1 MEIKQGATD
10 VPIFIKPR
18 LNKIVITMAAWE
30 ALYGAASGSGVFTLV
45 AETADKTDTEE
56 IVGGTQTAVGVPF
69 TLPAS
74 MFVTAQRDWTVSLK
88 FVFGSVTD
96 FSLYNFDIK
105 VSKGESPNSR

>member
-1 MEIKQGATD
+1 MEIKQGASD
-10 VPIFIKPR
+10 VPLFIKPR
-18 LNKIVITMAAWE
+18 LNGVVITMAAWE
-30 ALYGAASGSGVFTLV
+30 ALYSAAPTSGVFTLV
-45 AETADKTDTEE
+45 AETADKTGTES
-56 IVGGTQTAVGVPF
+56 IVADNQTATGMNF

-105 VSKGESPNSR
+105 VSKGDSSNSR